1 VTALHN
7 RRGVIAMSAGMVC
20 FVLNDTLVKF
30 VSDDLPA
37 SQLIFLRGVLAVLGL
52 LLLVYATDRRQF
64 SRAGLLH
71 MVDKWVVLRSMLD
84 GVASLVYLSALFH
97 MPLGNATAINM
108 STPLL
113 IALLSGLLMGVH
125 VSARNWLIIGLG
137 FVGVLMV
144 VQPQADGFN
153 AWAWVALAGTVL
165 HALRDLSVR
174 FIAPEVPSMVITVGT
189 ALAATVLSGV
199 WSVFTPWQAVSATH
213 WGMMAAAA
221 VFLSCGYFFLIK
233 ATRMAD
239 MSVVAPFRY
248 IGLLTAVL
256 AGYVIWGDMP
266 NPLAWC
272 GMLLLVGAG
281 ILMLRLHRQPAYVSE
296 H

>member
-1 VTALHN
+1 MTALHN

-165 HALRDLSVR
+165 HALRDLSMR
-174 FIAPEVPSMVITVGT
+174 FIAPEVPSTVITVGT

-199 WSVFTPWQAVSATH
+199 WSIFTPWQAVSATH

>member
-1 VTALHN
+1 
-7 RRGVIAMSAGMVC
+7 MSAGMVC

-37 SQLIFLRGVLAVLGL
+37 SQLIFLRGLLAVLGL

-165 HALRDLSVR
+165 HALRDLSMR

-199 WSVFTPWQAVSATH
+199 WSIFTPWQAVSATH

-256 AGYVIWGDMP
+256 AGYVIWDDMP

-281 ILMLRLHRQPAYVSE
+281 ILMLRLHRQPDYVSE

>member
-1 VTALHN
+1 
-7 RRGVIAMSAGMVC
+7 MSAGMVC

-52 LLLVYATDRRQF
+52 LLLVYATDRSQF

>member
-165 HALRDLSVR
+165 HALRDLSMR
-174 FIAPEVPSMVITVGT
+174 FIAPEVPSTVITVGT

-199 WSVFTPWQAVSATH
+199 WSIFTPWQAVSATH
-213 WGMMAAAA
+213 WGMMATAA

-256 AGYVIWGDMP
+256 AGYVIWDDMP

-281 ILMLRLHRQPAYVSE
+281 ILMLRLHRQPDYVSE

>member
-1 VTALHN
+1 
-7 RRGVIAMSAGMVC
+7 MSAGMVC

-52 LLLVYATDRRQF
+52 LLLVYATDRSQF

-165 HALRDLSVR
+165 HALRDLSMR
-174 FIAPEVPSMVITVGT
+174 FIAPEVPSTVITVGT

-199 WSVFTPWQAVSATH
+199 WSIFTPWQAVSATH

-256 AGYVIWGDMP
+256 AGYVIWDDMP

-281 ILMLRLHRQPAYVSE
+281 ILMLRLHRQPDYVSE

>member
-1 VTALHN
+1 MTALHN

>member
-1 VTALHN
+1 MTALHN

-256 AGYVIWGDMP
+256 AGYVIWDDMP

-281 ILMLRLHRQPAYVSE
+281 ILMLRLHRQPDYVSE

>member
-1 VTALHN
+1 MTALHN

-37 SQLIFLRGVLAVLGL
+37 SQLIFLRGVVAVLGL

-281 ILMLRLHRQPAYVSE
+281 ILMLRLHRQPDYVSE

>member
-1 VTALHN
+1 MTALHN

-272 GMLLLVGAG
+272 GMLLLVSAG

>member
-1 VTALHN
+1 MTALHN

-256 AGYVIWGDMP
+256 AGYVIWDDMP

>member
-1 VTALHN
+1 MTALHN
-7 RRGVIAMSAGMVC
+7 RRGMIAMSAGMVC

-113 IALLSGLLMGVH
+113 IALLSGLLMGVN

-165 HALRDLSVR
+165 HALRDLSMR
-174 FIAPEVPSMVITVGT
+174 FIAPEVPSTVITVGT

-199 WSVFTPWQAVSATH
+199 WSIFTPWQAVSATH

-256 AGYVIWGDMP
+256 AGYVIWDDMP

-281 ILMLRLHRQPAYVSE
+281 ILMLRLHRQPDYVSE

>member
-1 VTALHN
+1 
-7 RRGVIAMSAGMVC
+7 
-20 FVLNDTLVKF
+20 
-30 VSDDLPA
+30 
-37 SQLIFLRGVLAVLGL
+37 
-52 LLLVYATDRRQF
+52 
-64 SRAGLLH
+64 
-71 MVDKWVVLRSMLD
+71 
-84 GVASLVYLSALFH
+84 
-97 MPLGNATAINM
+97 
-108 STPLL
+108 
-113 IALLSGLLMGVH
+113 
-125 VSARNWLIIGLG
+125 LG

-174 FIAPEVPSMVITVGT
+174 FIAPEVPSMVITIGT

-199 WSVFTPWQAVSATH
+199 WSIFTPWQAVSATH

>member
-1 VTALHN
+1 
-7 RRGVIAMSAGMVC
+7 MSAGMVC

-37 SQLIFLRGVLAVLGL
+37 SQLIFLRGVVAVLGL

-281 ILMLRLHRQPAYVSE
+281 ILMLRLHRQPDYVSE

>member
-1 VTALHN
+1 
-7 RRGVIAMSAGMVC
+7 MSAGMVC

>member
-1 VTALHN
+1 
-7 RRGVIAMSAGMVC
+7 MSAGMVC

-84 GVASLVYLSALFH
+84 GVASLVYLSALIH

-165 HALRDLSVR
+165 HALRDLSMR
-174 FIAPEVPSMVITVGT
+174 FIAPEVPSTVITVVT

-199 WSVFTPWQAVSATH
+199 WSIFTPWQAVSATH

-256 AGYVIWGDMP
+256 AGYVIWDDMP

-281 ILMLRLHRQPAYVSE
+281 ILMLRLHRQPDYVSE

>member
-1 VTALHN
+1 MTALHN

-199 WSVFTPWQAVSATH
+199 WSIFTPWQAVSATH

-256 AGYVIWGDMP
+256 AGYVIWDDMP

-281 ILMLRLHRQPAYVSE
+281 ILMLRLHRQPDYVSE

>member
-1 VTALHN
+1 
-7 RRGVIAMSAGMVC
+7 MSAGMVC

-281 ILMLRLHRQPAYVSE
+281 ILMLRLHRQPDYVSE

>member
-1 VTALHN
+1 
-7 RRGVIAMSAGMVC
+7 MSAGMVC

-30 VSDDLPA
+30 VSDGLPA

-199 WSVFTPWQAVSATH
+199 WSIFTPWQAVSATH

-256 AGYVIWGDMP
+256 AGYVIWGDLP

>member
-1 VTALHN
+1 
-7 RRGVIAMSAGMVC
+7 MSAGMVC

-52 LLLVYATDRRQF
+52 LLLVYATDRSQF

-256 AGYVIWGDMP
+256 AGYVIWGDLP

>member
-1 VTALHN
+1 
-7 RRGVIAMSAGMVC
+7 MSAGMVC

-165 HALRDLSVR
+165 HALRDLSMR
-174 FIAPEVPSMVITVGT
+174 FIAPEVPSTVITVGT

-199 WSVFTPWQAVSATH
+199 WSIFTPWQAVSATH

-256 AGYVIWGDMP
+256 AGHVIWDDMP

-281 ILMLRLHRQPAYVSE
+281 ILMLRLHRQPDYVSE

>member
-199 WSVFTPWQAVSATH
+199 WSIFTPWQAVSATH

-272 GMLLLVGAG
+272 GMLLLVSAG

>member
-1 VTALHN
+1 MTALHN

-153 AWAWVALAGTVL
+153 AWTWVALAGTVL
-165 HALRDLSVR
+165 HALRDLSMR
-174 FIAPEVPSMVITVGT
+174 FIAPEVPSTVITVGT

-199 WSVFTPWQAVSATH
+199 WSIFTPWQAVSATH

>member
-1 VTALHN
+1 MTAVNN
-7 RRGVIAMSAGMVC
+7 RHGVIAMSVGMVC
-20 FVLNDTLVKF
+20 FVTNDTLVKF
-30 VSDDLPA
+30 VSDTLPA
-37 SQLIFLRGVLAVLGL
+37 AQLIFLRGLMAVLGL
-52 LLLVYATDRRQF
+52 LVLTYVTDRRQF
-64 SRAGLLH
+64 SRDGLSH
-71 MVDKWVVLRSMLD
+71 MVNKWVVLRSMLD

-113 IALLSGLLMGVH
+113 IALLSGLLWGVR
-125 VSARNWLIIGLG
+125 VSGRHWLIIGLG
-137 FVGVLMV
+137 FIGVLMV

-153 AWAWVALAGTVL
+153 AWAWVALAGTCL

-174 FIAPEVPSMVITVGT
+174 FIAPQVPSMVITIGT
-189 ALAATVLSGV
+189 ALAATALSGV
-199 WSVFTPWQAVSATH
+199 WSLFTPWHAVSATH

-221 VFLSCGYFFLIK
+221 VFLSSGYFFLIK

-248 IGLLTAVL
+248 MGLLTAVL

>member
-1 VTALHN
+1 
-7 RRGVIAMSAGMVC
+7 MSAGMVC

-52 LLLVYATDRRQF
+52 LLLVFATDRRQF

-71 MVDKWVVLRSMLD
+71 MADKWVVLRSMFD

-144 VQPQADGFN
+144 VQPQADEFN

-199 WSVFTPWQAVSATH
+199 WSIFTPWQAVSATH
-213 WGMMAAAA
+213 WGMIAAAA

-281 ILMLRLHRQPAYVSE
+281 ILMLRLHRQPPYGE